1 MRRFG
6 MLAAF
11 VGLALLTAQGASAHT
26 ITRAPVAGVV
36 RAATVA
42 KRTAL
47 HPAATAA
54 PVTITVAFKPRNA
67 ALLDRLASSRSTAAG
82 LSTAE
87 LVRLFGPSQSELA
100 GTTAYLRS
108 HGLELTA
115 GGILTR
121 SYSGSVADAES
132 AFATRLVAY
141 RAAGV
146 SFRAPSSVPSLPQ
159 SLATGVAAV
168 TGLDT
173 YPLAHSMAAPRLAP
187 SSQVVTGCAESAAIR
202 SSYGGYEP
210 AQLAQAEAYDTQ
222 SLLDQLH
229 DGSGN
234 SLALIEFSNYDA
246 GPVAAYQSCY
256 GTSVPISKVL
266 VNGGT
271 SDTSGAIEVQLDEE
285 VAAGSAPGLDGIY
298 SYVAQNGISFGT
310 VVDQILDDRPTTHVN
325 EVSISWGVCEDV
337 AGAAYLDAEHT
348 EFQLAATA
356 GLSVFAA
363 SGDSGSADCKPFTN
377 STAATVDYP
386 ASDPAV
392 TGVGGTT
399 LRIGQT
405 GANRETTWGGPSAT
419 SGGGGGV
426 SHHFEM
432 QDWQTG
438 LGVVEPAACGQPVV
452 SCREV
457 PDIAL
462 DGNPNTGYV
471 VKVTNGGSSVWGQ
484 VGGTSAAAP
493 LMAAIT
499 AVANSASVAAGG
511 TALGPANEFLYLH
524 PEIFHDVTLGTNGI
538 AGADQAYSAGGGYD
552 MASGLGSPDA
562 VKLAQSLIDEI
573 PTGLDTVTLTAAS
586 SSTKLAP
593 GSAVTLSGT
602 LTDTTAAA
610 PLSGR
615 LVTVTGSYTANGKT
629 VHVTKSATTGPTGT
643 WATAVTTALVGARFT
658 WRAGFA
664 GETGIAAAQSAVHVL
679 TVQPTL
685 TTGSSLI
692 WNGTQYSVKHGKTI
706 SIGGKANPG
715 MAGATLAVQVKP
727 KGGSSWKAFGNNV
740 TVAANGTYSVSIS
753 FPKAAKQSL
762 RFSYAGSTTR
772 PWLSAT
778 SPGRLFVIA

>member
-115 GGILTR
+115 GGILPP
-121 SYSGSVADAES
+121 YSGSVADAES

-325 EVSISWGVCEDV
+325 EVSISWVCAKTSPEPHISTRSTPSSSWRRPP
-337 AGAAYLDAEHT
+337 GCRCLPHR
-348 EFQLAATA
+348 ATA
-356 GLSVFAA
+356 APRTA
-363 SGDSGSADCKPFTN
+363 SRSP
-377 STAATVDYP
+377 TAPPRRWTIRRRIPRSP
-386 ASDPAV
+386 AWA
-392 TGVGGTT
+392 
-399 LRIGQT
+399 
-405 GANRETTWGGPSAT
+405 
-419 SGGGGGV
+419 
-426 SHHFEM
+426 
-432 QDWQTG
+432 
-438 LGVVEPAACGQPVV
+438 EP
-452 SCREV
+452 R
-457 PDIAL
+457 
-462 DGNPNTGYV
+462 
-471 VKVTNGGSSVWGQ
+471 
-484 VGGTSAAAP
+484 
-493 LMAAIT
+493 
-499 AVANSASVAAGG
+499 
-511 TALGPANEFLYLH
+511 
-524 PEIFHDVTLGTNGI
+524 
-538 AGADQAYSAGGGYD
+538 
-552 MASGLGSPDA
+552 
-562 VKLAQSLIDEI
+562 
-573 PTGLDTVTLTAAS
+573 
-586 SSTKLAP
+586 
-593 GSAVTLSGT
+593 
-602 LTDTTAAA
+602 
-610 PLSGR
+610 
-615 LVTVTGSYTANGKT
+615 
-629 VHVTKSATTGPTGT
+629 
-643 WATAVTTALVGARFT
+643 
-658 WRAGFA
+658 
-664 GETGIAAAQSAVHVL
+664 
-679 TVQPTL
+679 
-685 TTGSSLI
+685 
-692 WNGTQYSVKHGKTI
+692 
-706 SIGGKANPG
+706 
-715 MAGATLAVQVKP
+715 
-727 KGGSSWKAFGNNV
+727 
-740 TVAANGTYSVSIS
+740 
-753 FPKAAKQSL
+753 
-762 RFSYAGSTTR
+762 
-772 PWLSAT
+772 
-778 SPGRLFVIA
+778 